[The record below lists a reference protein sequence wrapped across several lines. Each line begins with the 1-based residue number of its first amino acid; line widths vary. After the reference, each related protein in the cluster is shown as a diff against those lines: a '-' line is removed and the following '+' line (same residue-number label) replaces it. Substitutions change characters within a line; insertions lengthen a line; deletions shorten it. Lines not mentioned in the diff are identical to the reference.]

1 MSCVYEFIMS
11 LYNYLKIHAVL
22 CPLVI
27 LAMLQLKEELDST
40 KELSNNSSE
49 CDDSQYGKT
58 STAFWF
64 IFHEN

>member
-1 MSCVYEFIMS
+1 MS

-40 KELSNNSSE
+40 KELSNNSVRNVMIHNMVKQVLRS
-49 CDDSQYGKT
+49 DLFSMRIKQ
-58 STAFWF
+58 F
-64 IFHEN
+64 